1 MKKIILNIFC
11 LILLIALQIFPQQ
24 FSAGSPE
31 WLVDMFFSK
40 SSFPDKANYFSGE
53 MLEESDKLTIGEE
66 LYGKGEISFHQIKA
80 TNDENVFAVEVKL
93 EDEVIDFYCYLQKQ
107 NNDWKIYAVRR
118 FILPD
123 FVFQVA
129 DSLSQLPSL
138 TDSSLYLSLNLFIQN
153 DAQLKEYFVTNSDAF
168 NKMINYFNQD
178 NKAEGDRM
186 LAKLGLNAIFRDKNF
201 QGCIFLLINSFQSI
215 GAGFIYASDSAKLP
229 EISANDLIY
238 LEEIIP
244 GWFVFRSI

>member
-1 MKKIILNIFC
+1 MKKFLSNIFF
-11 LILLIALQIFPQQ
+11 LIFLFTIQILPQQ
-24 FSAGSPE
+24 FSRGSPE

-40 SSFPDKANYFSGE
+40 SSFPDKANYLSGE
-53 MLEESDKLTIGEE
+53 MLEESDKQTIGEE
-66 LYGKGEISFHQIKA
+66 LNGKGEIFFHQINA

-93 EDEVIDFYCYLQKQ
+93 ENKAIDFYCYLQKQ
-107 NNDWKIYAVRR
+107 NDVWKIYAVRR

-123 FVFQVA
+123 FVFQVL
-129 DSLSQLPSL
+129 DSLSQLSSL
-138 TDSSLYLSLNLFIQN
+138 ADSSFYLSLTLFIQN
-153 DAQLKEYFVTNSDAF
+153 DAQLKEYFVTNSNAF
-168 NKMINYFNQD
+168 NNLINYFNQD
-178 NKAEGDRM
+178 NKAEGDRI

-201 QGCIFLLINSFQSI
+201 PGCIFVVINSFQNI
-215 GAGFIYASDSAKLP
+215 GAGFIYAGDSAKLP

>member
-1 MKKIILNIFC
+1 MQATIKNILVL
-11 LILLIALQIFPQQ
+11 LILLTSLIHPQQ
-24 FSAGSPE
+24 FFEGSPE

-53 MLEESDKLTIGEE
+53 MLDESNKPTIGEE
-66 LYGKGEISFHQIKA
+66 LNGKGEISFHQIKA
-80 TNDENVFAVEVKL
+80 TNDENVYAVEVKL
-93 EDEVIDFYCYLQKQ
+93 EDKVIDFYCYLQKQ
-107 NNDWKIYAVRR
+107 NNVWKIFAVRR

-138 TDSSLYLSLNLFIQN
+138 ADSSLYLSLKLFIQN
-153 DAQLKEYFVTNSDAF
+153 DAQLKEFFVGNSDAF
-168 NKMINYFNQD
+168 NKLINYFNQD
-178 NKAEGDRM
+178 DKAEGDRM

-201 QGCIFLLINSFQSI
+201 PGCIFLLINSFQSI
-215 GAGFIYASDSAKLP
+215 VAGFIYAADSAKLP
-229 EISANDLIY
+229 EISASDLIY

>member
-1 MKKIILNIFC
+1 MRRVTLNIFAFV
-11 LILLIALQIFPQQ
+11 LLAGQIYSQQ
-24 FSAGSPE
+24 FSPGSPE
-31 WLVDMFFSK
+31 WLVDMFFAK

-53 MLEESDKLTIGEE
+53 MLNEVSEQTIGEE
-66 LYGKGEISFHQIKA
+66 LKGKGEISFHQIKA

-93 EDEVIDFYCYLQKQ
+93 ENKLIDFYCFIQKQ
-107 NNDWKIYAVRR
+107 NDVWKIFAVRR

-138 TDSSLYLSLNLFIQN
+138 ADSSLYISLKLFIRN
-153 DAQLKEYFVTNSDAF
+153 DAQLKDYFVTNSDEF
-168 NKMINYFNQD
+168 NKLLNYFKQD

-186 LAKLGLNAIFRDKNF
+186 LAKLGLTAIFRDENF
-201 QGCIFLLINSFQSI
+201 PGCIFLLINSFQSI
-215 GAGFIYASDSAKLP
+215 GAGFIYVGDSAKLP
-229 EISANDLIY
+229 EISVNDLIY

>member
-1 MKKIILNIFC
+1 MKKFLLNIF
-11 LILLIALQIFPQQ
+11 LLIFLFTIPILPQQ
-24 FSAGSPE
+24 FSPGSPE

-40 SSFPDKANYFSGE
+40 SNFPDKANYFSGE
-53 MLEESDKLTIGEE
+53 MLEETDKQTIGEE
-66 LYGKGEISFHQIKA
+66 LNGKGEIFFHQINA
-80 TNDENVFAVEVKL
+80 TNDENVFAIEIKL
-93 EDEVIDFYCYLQKQ
+93 ENKVIDFYCYLQKQ
-107 NNDWKIYAVRR
+107 NDVWKIYAVRR

-123 FVFQVA
+123 FVFEVL

-138 TDSSLYLSLNLFIQN
+138 ADSSFYLSLKLFIQN
-153 DAQLKEYFVTNSDAF
+153 DAQLKEYFVTNSNAF
-168 NKMINYFNQD
+168 NNLINYFNQD

-201 QGCIFLLINSFQSI
+201 PGCIFVVINSFQNI
-215 GAGFIYASDSAKLP
+215 GAGFIYAGDSAKLP

>member
-1 MKKIILNIFC
+1 MKRVALNIFVFF
-11 LILLIALQIFPQQ
+11 LLFAGQINSQK
-24 FSAGSPE
+24 FSSGSPE

-53 MLEESDKLTIGEE
+53 MLSEINEPTIGEE
-66 LYGKGEISFHQIKA
+66 LNGKGEIFFHQIKA

-93 EDEVIDFYCYLQKQ
+93 ENKVIDFYCYLQKL
-107 NNDWKIYAVRR
+107 NDVWKIYSVRR

-123 FVFQVA
+123 FLFQVA

-138 TDSSLYLSLNLFIQN
+138 ADSSFYLSLKLFIMN
-153 DAQLKEYFVTNSDAF
+153 DAQLKNHLVSNLDSF
-168 NKMINYFNQD
+168 NKLIDYFNKD
-178 NKAEGDRM
+178 NKVEGDRM

-215 GAGFIYASDSAKLP
+215 GAGFIYAGDSAKLP

-244 GWFVFRSI
+244 GWFVFRTI

>member
-1 MKKIILNIFC
+1 MKSVTLNIFAFV
-11 LILLIALQIFPQQ
+11 LLAGQINSQQ
-24 FSAGSPE
+24 FSSGSPE
-31 WLVDMFFSK
+31 WLVDMFFAK

-53 MLEESDKLTIGEE
+53 MLNEVSEQTIGEE
-66 LYGKGEISFHQIKA
+66 LKGKGEISFHQIKA

-93 EDEVIDFYCYLQKQ
+93 EDKVIDFYCFLQKQ
-107 NNDWKIYAVRR
+107 NDVWKIFAVRR

-138 TDSSLYLSLNLFIQN
+138 ADSSLYLSLKLFIRN
-153 DAQLKEYFVTNSDAF
+153 DAQLKDYFVTNSDAF
-168 NKMINYFNQD
+168 NKLLNYFKQD
-178 NKAEGDRM
+178 NKSEGDRM
-186 LAKLGLNAIFRDKNF
+186 LAKLGLTAIFRDENF
-201 QGCIFLLINSFQSI
+201 PGCIFLLINSFQSI
-215 GAGFIYASDSAKLP
+215 GAGFIYAGDSAKLP
-229 EISANDLIY
+229 EISVNDLIY

>member
-1 MKKIILNIFC
+1 MKRVALNIFAFF
-11 LILLIALQIFPQQ
+11 LLFAGQINSQQ

-31 WLVDMFFSK
+31 WLVDMFFGK

-53 MLEESDKLTIGEE
+53 MMEEADQKTIGEE
-66 LYGKGEISFHQIKA
+66 LNGKGEIFFHQLKA

-93 EDEVIDFYCYLQKQ
+93 ENKVIDFYCYLQKQ
-107 NNDWKIYAVRR
+107 NDVWKIYAVRR
-118 FILPD
+118 FILPE
-123 FVFQVA
+123 FVFQVI

-138 TDSSLYLSLNLFIQN
+138 ADSSLYLSLKLFILN

-168 NKMINYFNQD
+168 NKLINYFNQD
-178 NKAEGDRM
+178 NKVEGDRM
-186 LAKLGLNAIFRDKNF
+186 LAKLGLSAIFRDKNF
-201 QGCIFLLINSFQSI
+201 PGCIFLLINSFQSI
-215 GAGFIYASDSAKLP
+215 GAGFIYAGESAKLP

-244 GWFVFRSI
+244 GWFVFRTM

>member
-1 MKKIILNIFC
+1 MKKVALNIF
-11 LILLIALQIFPQQ
+11 IFLLLFAGQINSQQ
-24 FSAGSPE
+24 FSIGSPE
-31 WLVDMFFSK
+31 WLVDMFFVE

-53 MLEESDKLTIGEE
+53 MLEESDKPTIGEE
-66 LYGKGEISFHQIKA
+66 LNGKGEILFHQIKA

-93 EDEVIDFYCYLQKQ
+93 EDRAIDFYCYLQKQ
-107 NNDWKIYAVRR
+107 NNVWKIYAVRR

-138 TDSSLYLSLNLFIQN
+138 ADSSLFLSLKLFIQN
-153 DAQLKEYFVTNSDAF
+153 DAQLKEYFFANSDAF
-168 NKMINYFNQD
+168 NKLINYFNKD
-178 NKAEGDRM
+178 NKVEGDRM
-186 LAKLGLNAIFRDKNF
+186 LAKLGLSAIFRDKNF

-215 GAGFIYASDSAKLP
+215 GAGFIYAGDSAKLP

-244 GWFVFRSI
+244 GWFVFRTM